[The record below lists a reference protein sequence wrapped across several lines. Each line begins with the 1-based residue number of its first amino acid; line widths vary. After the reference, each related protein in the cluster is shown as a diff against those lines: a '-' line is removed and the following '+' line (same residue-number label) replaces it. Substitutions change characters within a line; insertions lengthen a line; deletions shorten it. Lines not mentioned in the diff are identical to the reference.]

1 MPRSFRC
8 LAWICF
14 AVAGLLVCGAGGVSA
29 ASPKDLIQKLNA
41 TFIEVMKNAATLGYD
56 GRYAAL
62 EPVLTDAYDFPEMT
76 RVSSGRYWRDLTD
89 PQKQQLIEMF
99 KAYSL
104 ATYAARFDG
113 FSGER
118 FEVLDEN
125 PAPANSIRVN
135 NQIVQANGEPIR
147 IDYLLRP
154 HGADWRI
161 VDVYLKSS
169 VSELAVR
176 RSEFTSV
183 LAKQGFDGLIAALK
197 AKIAGFQKGTSTNG
211 DATSTD
217 N

>member
-1 MPRSFRC
+1 MPNSLRC
-8 LAWICF
+8 LAWICL
-14 AVAGLLVCGAGGVSA
+14 AIAGLLAGPDGVSA

-62 EPVLTDAYDFPEMT
+62 EPALTDAYDFPEMT
-76 RVSSGRYWRDLTD
+76 RVSSGRYWRELTD
-89 PQKQQLIEMF
+89 AQKEQLIEAF
-99 KAYSL
+99 KDYSL
-104 ATYAARFDG
+104 ATYAARFKG
-113 FSGER
+113 FAGER

-125 PAPANSIRVN
+125 PAPADSIRVN
-135 NQIVQANGEPIR
+135 NQIVQANGQPIR

-183 LAKQGFDGLIAALK
+183 LAKQGFDGLIAALQT
-197 AKIAGFQKGTSTNG
+197 KIAALKKGAPADEGGAPPAN
-211 DATSTD
+211 
-217 N
+217 